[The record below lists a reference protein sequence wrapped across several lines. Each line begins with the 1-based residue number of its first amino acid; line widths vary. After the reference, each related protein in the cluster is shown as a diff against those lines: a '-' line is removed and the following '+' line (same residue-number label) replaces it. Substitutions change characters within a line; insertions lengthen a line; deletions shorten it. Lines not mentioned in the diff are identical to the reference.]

1 MTTARASV
9 TKVTLPAETPPY
21 PGGGVSVA
29 FPRLNQGIVSWE
41 RGKRHMTE
49 HPSIVLAAAG
59 ITKTFG
65 NHTALDGVDIAFH
78 RGEVHALLGENGAGK
93 STLIKILTGAYI
105 PDGGTITLDGEA
117 VNFTTPQQAQT
128 LGIGTVYQ
136 EVNLLPNMT
145 VIDNLFIGRQPTNRF
160 GLVDKR
166 RMEREARDILNT
178 YGLDIDVKA
187 ELSTFS
193 VAVQQIIAIARA
205 VELSGKV
212 LILDEPTASLD
223 RSEVEKLFGIVRQLR
238 DRGLAIVFIT
248 HFLDQVFELSDRV
261 TVLRNGKLVGTQV
274 IATLDR
280 TSLVR
285 MMLGKDLAFHH
296 PDVLGEEGEVGE
308 TLMEFENFGLSNSVQ
323 PFDLK
328 IHRGEVV
335 GVAGLLGSGRTEM
348 ARLMFGID
356 QADTG
361 ALKIDGATRQV
372 RNPREAVELGF
383 GFCPED
389 RKIDGIFGDLSV
401 RENIVIAMQAR
412 LGWFKALNRDEQL
425 EIAGN
430 FVEALDIRTASAEL
444 PVKLLSGGNQ
454 QKVILARWL
463 ATDPRFLILD
473 EPTRGIDV
481 GAHAEIVRMISRLR
495 EDGLALV
502 VISSELDEIVSY
514 SSRVVVMRDR
524 KMVAELHGADITPGV
539 IVQTIAAQ
547 PAEVEA

>member
-1 MTTARASV
+1 MTTNDGA
-9 TKVTLPAETPPY
+9 
-21 PGGGVSVA
+21 
-29 FPRLNQGIVSWE
+29 
-41 RGKRHMTE
+41 
-49 HPSIVLAAAG
+49 VLAAEG
-59 ITKTFG
+59 ITKRFG
-65 NHTALDGVDIAFH
+65 TQTALDAVNFLLR

-105 PDGGTITLDGEA
+105 PDGGTIRVDDDP
-117 VNFTTPQQAQT
+117 VSFTTPQQAQS

-145 VIDNLFIGRQPTNRF
+145 VMDNLFIGRQPVRL
-160 GLVDKR
+160 GLIDR
-166 RMEREARDILNT
+166 NTMARAARDILAR
-178 YGLDIDVKA
+178 YGLDIDVRA

-193 VAVQQIIAIARA
+193 VAIQQIVAIARA

-223 RSEVEKLFGIVRQLR
+223 RHEVDKLFEIIRKLR
-238 DRGLAIVFIT
+238 ADGLAIVFIT

-261 TVLRNGKLVGTQV
+261 TVLRNGKLIGTEP
-274 IATLDR
+274 IANLDR
-280 TSLVR
+280 TQLVR
-285 MMLGKDLAFHH
+285 MMLGKDLVFPHH
-296 PDVLGEEGEVGE
+296 DVAGEEAEVGE
-308 TLMEFENFGLSNSVQ
+308 TLMSFRDFGLAGKVR
-323 PFDLK
+323 PFTLD
-328 IHRGEVV
+328 IHKGEVI

-348 ARLMFGID
+348 ARLMFGVD
-356 QADTG
+356 QADSGT
-361 ALKIDGATRQV
+361 LSIDGKTAV
-372 RNPREAVELGF
+372 VASPRDGVELGF

-412 LGWFKALNRDEQL
+412 LGWFRALNRDEQL

-430 FVEALDIRTASAEL
+430 FIEALDIRTASAEL

-481 GAHAEIVRMISRLR
+481 GAHAEIVRMITRLR

-514 SSRVVVMRDR
+514 SSRVIVMRDR
-524 KMVAELHGADITPGV
+524 AMVAELHGADITPSV
-539 IVQTIAAQ
+539 IVRTIAEQ
-547 PAEVEA
+547 PHGEPA